1 MAPERSAR
9 HPPLASSAVSS
20 GPSGDANTNG
30 RPLSDGWPS
39 VGGAVLLDGTVHRST
54 GPWTAAVHALL
65 GYLESRRFDGA
76 PRVLGFDARG
86 REVLS
91 WVDGVAPGYPFPAW
105 MQTEEVLVDLGAL
118 LRRYHDTVVD
128 FTPPPGAQW
137 RRWLGSPGGPLV
149 RHGDLWPC
157 NVVFRA
163 GRPVAL
169 IDWEFAQP
177 GDALDDVASAAKQ
190 WVPLCSDDRAA
201 GDGWAL
207 PLDRRKRLRALCDGY
222 GLGEEGRA
230 SLIARVLRNA
240 EYGFSSHKAWGEA
253 GVPGFREMWE
263 AGSGASILGDRAWLA
278 DEREHLEGF

>member
-1 MAPERSAR
+1 M
-9 HPPLASSAVSS
+9 SS

-177 GDALDDVASAAKQ
+177 GTILDDIASAAKQ
-190 WVPLCSDDRAA
+190 WVPLLSDSRAEEN
-201 GDGWAL
+201 GWDL
-207 PLDRRKRLRALCDGY
+207 PPARPRRLRLLCDAY
-222 GLGEEGRA
+222 GLSTEERPK
-230 SLIARVLRNA
+230 VLPTVIRNS
-240 EYGFSSHKAWGEA
+240 EYGYRSHKAWGEA
-253 GVPGFREMWE
+253 GVPGFAEMWK
-263 AGSGASILGDRAWLA
+263 AGSGARILA
-278 DEREHLEGF
+278 DRGWLEANLDALQDAGS